1 MSGRWRNGCWHGS
14 RHSTVRRCWAIRAA
28 AIFPKSGLERL
39 AAYSVQT
46 SRDLEDREI
55 RETGVYALRDGSSAQ

>member
-1 MSGRWRNGCWHGS
+1 VEKR
-14 RHSTVRRCWAIRAA
+14 
-28 AIFPKSGLERL
+28 

-55 RETGVYALRDGSSAQ
+55 RETGVYALRNGSAAQTAGLAEP